1 MKFICQIFF
10 FLISL
15 SAFAQQNQLWK
26 GYYSYLETKAVTTDL
41 QNVFFATD
49 NAVFSYNDQTKETE
63 IFNTINGLKIDGI
76 NAIAYAADYK
86 KVVVGSKN
94 GKVAI
99 LDMAADKVYH
109 LYDIFN
115 KANIPDNQKNIKRI
129 VIDKGFAYLATGYGI
144 TSVRLNDNHFGDTY
158 YIGVDGEMTG
168 VNSITIAHNHLYAAT
183 EFGMKKASLN
193 SNLIDFNNWQT
204 IDFSN
209 WIDVVTYNTNVI
221 GVKDDLSLNTVA
233 ADNLITS
240 VDNVWGGFLRLNV
253 SQDALLEVTHEAV
266 RLRNSNF
273 GVYKELVYSIAENG
287 GLNDAWLFNNHFY
300 LATRKNGG
308 LKTENGTALNS
319 TTISPV
325 GPISNNVFSL
335 SLNKKDLTF
344 VFGGYDSELN
354 PYGIDNLSKYGLST
368 MKNLQTWNNLSFE
381 DLNSF
386 KATTNYAVS
395 RREPTKAYLSSF
407 HDGLLKMDLSNGAL
421 THFNGENS
429 SLSSVRSFGSNDSII
444 YDFSDVRVNGLA
456 FDTNGKGWF
465 TSALAMPFLG
475 TIDANDQIQ
484 YYNVGV
490 FSSLTSSGS
499 DSYLVP
505 VIDKNG
511 TKWIGSR
518 LNGLLAFNETRNNKS
533 MQINTNHNLA
543 DKTVKAVAVDYNN
556 QLWIGTSKGLRIIP
570 NVDQFLTTSQIQAR
584 NIVIMYEGKAQEL
597 FFEQDILGI
606 TVDGSNN
613 KWISIADAGVF
624 LISPNGNETIYNFTK
639 ENSPL
644 PSNDV
649 LDIEIDGTTG
659 EVFFA
664 TRLGVV
670 SFKNYATTPSG
681 NLDDIKVYPNPVKPN
696 FTGDVKVSGL
706 TSGATVKI
714 TDIAGN
720 LVFETKSLGGTV
732 TWNTYNFGG
741 TKVASGVYMVFITSE
756 DGTIDAVKKIMII
769 R

>member
-1 MKFICQIFF
+1 MKFFYQIFF
-10 FLISL
+10 FLVSL
-15 SAFAQQNQLWK
+15 SLFAQQNQLWK
-26 GYYSYLETKAVTTDL
+26 GYYSYNETTAVTTDL
-41 QNVFFATD
+41 QNILFATD
-49 NAVFSYNDQTKETE
+49 NAVFSYNDQSKETE
-63 IFNTINGLKIDGI
+63 VFNTINGLKIEGI
-76 NAIAYAADYK
+76 NTMAYAADYK
-86 KVVVGSKN
+86 KVVVGSVS

-99 LDMAADKVYH
+99 IDLAADKVYH
-109 LYDIFN
+109 LYDIYN
-115 KANIPDNQKNIKRI
+115 KTNIPDNQKSIKRI
-129 VIDKGFAYLATGYGI
+129 IIHKGYAYLATGYGI
-144 TSVRLNDNHFGDTY
+144 TSVRLNDNHFGDTF
-158 YIGVDGEMTG
+158 YIGVDGEMTP
-168 VNSITIAHNHLYAAT
+168 VNSITIAHNYIYAAT
-183 EFGMKKASLN
+183 ATGMKKASLN

-209 WIDVVTYNTNVI
+209 WIDVVTFNTSVI
-221 GVKDDLSLNTVA
+221 GVKDDLTLNTIA
-233 ADNLITS
+233 ADNFTTA

-266 RLRNSNF
+266 RLRNKNL
-273 GVYKELVYSIAENG
+273 GVYSELIYDIAQKG
-287 GLNDAWLFNNHFY
+287 GINDAWFFNNNFY
-300 LATRKNGG
+300 LASRKNGG
-308 LKTENGTALNS
+308 LKTENDNKTAS
-319 TTISPV
+319 TVVSPV

-344 VFGGYDSELN
+344 VFGGYDSEFN

-386 KATTNYAVS
+386 KATTNYTIS
-395 RREPTKAYLSSF
+395 KKESNIAYLSSF
-407 HDGLLKMDLSNGAL
+407 HDGMLKMDLSNGSII
-421 THFNGENS
+421 HFNSENS
-429 SLSSVRSFGSNDSII
+429 ALSSVRSFGANDSIS
-444 YDFSDVRVNGLA
+444 YDLTDVRVNGLA
-456 FDTNGKGWF
+456 FDNGGKGWF
-465 TSALAMPFLG
+465 TSAFSMPFLG

-490 FSSLTSSGS
+490 FSSISRLGS

-533 MQINTNHNLA
+533 MQINTTHDLA

-570 NVDQFLTTSQIQAR
+570 NIDQFLTSSQIKVR

-597 FFEQDILGI
+597 FFEQDILAI

-649 LDIEIDGTTG
+649 LDIEIDGATG

-670 SFKNYATTPSG
+670 SFKNYATTPSAT
-681 NLDDIKVYPNPVKPN
+681 LDDIKVYPNPVKPN
-696 FTGDVKVSGL
+696 YTGDIKVSGL

-732 TWNTYNFGG
+732 TWNTFNFSG

-756 DGTIDAVKKIMII
+756 DGTLDAVKKLMII